1 VCCWRLDVSVGNL
14 RSALGLNRLQDVDDV
29 TETNATG
36 LEGSS
41 AANSHAGPTV
51 SPQISPPNSNALPTA
66 GTHTAQWVAEVEQL
80 CREREPG
87 AFFVLPRVV
96 RRVWQNELEIA
107 SPWVP
112 PPHRKSCVIDR
123 DRLLWLVA
131 RDELGVDAD
140 TPLPQRLI
148 LIARPEE
155 DQLSKFSRED
165 LLRYYWRLLF
175 HARIDFELGPKT
187 TTDRMPSSELRR
199 RIDALGQ
206 TQFDEIRSVLR
217 AEQMLVRPDDPRL
230 VYAEFVAVWHE
241 LRAFAPALLPLYFPA
256 LSDEEAVL
264 RLIGPDCDAVAL
276 LEATR
281 PHERSL
287 TAVAPVA
294 TGPADAVESLLEGSQ
309 LNLSSRSPRAYAAYV
324 RRAKR
329 LRLDGNN
336 VRAALV
342 RRQAFDVAPL
352 DQMNDARSELL
363 REIELLV
370 LRVQAALELSDDDA
384 RPWLAMCE
392 RLLPA
397 ARRGFWNANARLLY
411 DLQQV
416 CLDHEQEIYKV
427 DLLRWLRRLG
437 KDPLKRPLPNQ
448 RVVMMSKHLRSAAL
462 RVPAVQIDAA
472 GRRELSV
479 LLHAAADA
487 AEHLLRKRMEP
498 LVTDALME
506 AGLVPNGVVERVAF
520 RKVVHELLDGVVQRG
535 FLTLGEMRDAIAR
548 NQLKIPDLTNAR
560 EFLTGDPLLRADKL
574 LASRIDGVYQRGPF
588 YLQWMQRM
596 NSLAYGTT
604 FGRMLTKYLFLPFG
618 LSFLSLMAVEEIA
631 HLALGSA
638 APVAAHVVVDPH
650 VTTHPPTKPAPANEG
665 ELKPIVVGEPNLDTV
680 AAADPPAIKPEP
692 EQFAVETPASASD
705 HSTPV
710 AAPVAH
716 ATHATVRHHW
726 VYSRLNM
733 FLLGCF
739 LFALIHAP
747 PFRNAVEAVLR
758 ATWTVLRVALVEVPR
773 HVLAFPPVEW
783 VLKSF
788 PMKLFRR
795 FVIAPVLVTSIFC
808 VVLPWLSV
816 YDWPNRWSSLAV
828 LIVCVAV
835 LNSRFGRDTEELTR
849 EFLSRLWYRI
859 RTHLL
864 LGLFT
869 LIVDAFQWL
878 MDGLERVLYAV
889 DEWLRFRSGESAIAL
904 AVKAVLGL
912 VWSFVHGVVRFCVTL
927 LIEPQINPIKHFPVV
942 TVSHKMILPWA
953 VHITYLLAA
962 PLTPFLGTVLAN
974 AIGPLVVT
982 AIPGVFGFLVW
993 ELKENWKLYAA
1004 NRPRKLRPARIGHHG
1019 ESLLRLLCPGFHSG
1033 TIPKLFARRRRAAR
1047 KAHQNPNVNKQAR
1060 YTEKLHHEAESL
1072 RHFVDRELIALL
1084 SASRTFRERSLA
1096 VGHVELATNRV
1107 TILLLDR
1114 DQPNDP
1120 MQIEFDE
1127 QSGWLI
1133 ATVAELGWL
1142 TELTDEDRAV
1152 FRTALAGLYKVG
1164 SVDLVREQIESQLA
1178 APRVPEVASIVDAA
1192 SAVNTSCLIP
1202 DYHPYDI
1209 APTGL
1214 VVWPLGRY
1222 ETEVHYSLDEAPMSI
1237 PRPRNLAR
1245 ASGLIPLPVG
1255 SLLFAE
1261 HSLNWADWHAYWEA
1275 EQNFAAIPLRLL
1287 PDVVILKNG

>member
-1 VCCWRLDVSVGNL
+1 M
-14 RSALGLNRLQDVDDV
+14 

-41 AANSHAGPTV
+41 AASSHAGPTV
-51 SPQISPPNSNALPTA
+51 AAQSSPAPANSAPA
-66 GTHTAQWVAEVEQL
+66 ASTHTAQWVAEVEQL

-175 HARIDFELGPKT
+175 HARIDFDLGPKT
-187 TTDRMPSSELRR
+187 TRDRMPTSELRR

-241 LRAFAPALLPLYFPA
+241 LRAFAPALLPLYFPS
-256 LSDEEAVL
+256 LVDEEAVL
-264 RLIGPDCDAVAL
+264 RLISADCDAASL

-281 PHERSL
+281 PHELSL
-287 TAVAPVA
+287 TAIAPVA
-294 TGPADAVESLLEGSQ
+294 TAPADAVESLLEGSP
-309 LNLSSRSPRAYAAYV
+309 LSFISRSPRTYAAYV

-329 LRLDGNN
+329 LRMDGNN

-342 RRQAFDVAPL
+342 RLQAFDVAPL

-363 REIELLV
+363 REIEFLV
-370 LRVQAALELSDDDA
+370 LRVQAALELSDEEV

-437 KDPLKRPLPNQ
+437 KDSLKRPLPNQ
-448 RVVMMSKHLRSAAL
+448 RVVMMSKHLRSAAR
-462 RVPAVQIDAA
+462 RVPVVQIDAA
-472 GRRELSV
+472 GRKELSD
-479 LLHAAADA
+479 LLHSAANQ
-487 AEHLLRKRMEP
+487 AEHLLRKQMEP
-498 LVTDALME
+498 LVADALME
-506 AGLVPNGVVERVAF
+506 AGLVPHGVVERVAF
-520 RKVVHELLDGVVQRG
+520 RKVVQELLDSVVQRG

-548 NQLKIPDLTNAR
+548 NQLKIPDLTDAR

-604 FGRMLTKYLFLPFG
+604 FGRMLTKFVFLPFG

-631 HLALGSA
+631 HLALGPA
-638 APVAAHVVVDPH
+638 APVGVHVIDAHAPAHLPTGTSVVDG
-650 VTTHPPTKPAPANEG
+650 AD
-665 ELKPIVVGEPNLDTV
+665 LKPVVVGEPNLDANV
-680 AAADPPAIKPEP
+680 AADTKPET
-692 EQFAVETPASASD
+692 TPPIADQLSGDPIQAQSTKTVSTIPVPAMGLAPGAD
-705 HSTPV
+705 SSTPTAPLAGTTHT
-710 AAPVAH
+710 AA
-716 ATHATVRHHW
+716 RHHW

-747 PFRNAVEAVLR
+747 SFRNAVEAVLR
-758 ATWTVLRVALVEVPR
+758 ATWKVLRIALVEVPR

-783 VLKSF
+783 LLKSF

-795 FVIAPVLVTSIFC
+795 FVIAPALVTSIFC
-808 VVLPWLSV
+808 VVLPWLGV

-869 LIVDAFQWL
+869 LIVDAFHWL

-912 VWSFVHGVVRFCVTL
+912 VWAFVHGVVRFCVTL

-1004 NRPRKLRPARIGHHG
+1004 NRPRKLRPVRIGHHG

-1060 YTEKLHHEAESL
+1060 YAEKLHHEAESL
-1072 RHFVDRELIALL
+1072 RHFVDRELIGLL
-1084 SASRTFRERSLA
+1084 TASRTFRERSLS

-1114 DQPNDP
+1114 DQPDEP
-1120 MQIEFDE
+1120 MRIEFDE

-1133 ATVAELGWL
+1133 ATVADLGWL
-1142 TELTDEDRAV
+1142 RELTDEDRAV
-1152 FRTALAGLYKVG
+1152 FRTALAGLYKLG
-1164 SVDLVREQIESQLA
+1164 AVDLVREQIESQL
-1178 APRVPEVASIVDAA
+1178 VASR
-1192 SAVNTSCLIP
+1192 IP
-1202 DYHPYDI
+1202 DVASVPDATSTAKATATIPDSHPYDI

-1237 PRPRNLAR
+1237 PRPRTLAR

-1287 PDVVILKNG
+1287 PDVAILKNG

>member
-1 VCCWRLDVSVGNL
+1 M
-14 RSALGLNRLQDVDDV
+14 
-29 TETNATG
+29 
-36 LEGSS
+36 
-41 AANSHAGPTV
+41 
-51 SPQISPPNSNALPTA
+51 
-66 GTHTAQWVAEVEQL
+66 
-80 CREREPG
+80 
-87 AFFVLPRVV
+87 LPRVV

-165 LLRYYWRLLF
+165 LLRFYWRLLF

-479 LLHAAADA
+479 LLHAAS
-487 AEHLLRKRMEP
+487 
-498 LVTDALME
+498 
-506 AGLVPNGVVERVAF
+506 
-520 RKVVHELLDGVVQRG
+520 
-535 FLTLGEMRDAIAR
+535 R
-548 NQLKIPDLTNAR
+548 N
-560 EFLTGDPLLRADKL
+560 
-574 LASRIDGVYQRGPF
+574 
-588 YLQWMQRM
+588 
-596 NSLAYGTT
+596 
-604 FGRMLTKYLFLPFG
+604 
-618 LSFLSLMAVEEIA
+618 
-631 HLALGSA
+631 H
-638 APVAAHVVVDPH
+638 
-650 VTTHPPTKPAPANEG
+650 
-665 ELKPIVVGEPNLDTV
+665 
-680 AAADPPAIKPEP
+680 
-692 EQFAVETPASASD
+692 
-705 HSTPV
+705 
-710 AAPVAH
+710 
-716 ATHATVRHHW
+716 
-726 VYSRLNM
+726 
-733 FLLGCF
+733 C
-739 LFALIHAP
+739 
-747 PFRNAVEAVLR
+747 
-758 ATWTVLRVALVEVPR
+758 
-773 HVLAFPPVEW
+773 
-783 VLKSF
+783 
-788 PMKLFRR
+788 
-795 FVIAPVLVTSIFC
+795 
-808 VVLPWLSV
+808 
-816 YDWPNRWSSLAV
+816 
-828 LIVCVAV
+828 
-835 LNSRFGRDTEELTR
+835 
-849 EFLSRLWYRI
+849 
-859 RTHLL
+859 
-864 LGLFT
+864 
-869 LIVDAFQWL
+869 
-878 MDGLERVLYAV
+878 
-889 DEWLRFRSGESAIAL
+889 
-904 AVKAVLGL
+904 
-912 VWSFVHGVVRFCVTL
+912 
-927 LIEPQINPIKHFPVV
+927 
-942 TVSHKMILPWA
+942 
-953 VHITYLLAA
+953 AA
-962 PLTPFLGTVLAN
+962 PL
-974 AIGPLVVT
+974 
-982 AIPGVFGFLVW
+982 W
-993 ELKENWKLYAA
+993 
-1004 NRPRKLRPARIGHHG
+1004 R
-1019 ESLLRLLCPGFHSG
+1019 
-1033 TIPKLFARRRRAAR
+1033 
-1047 KAHQNPNVNKQAR
+1047 
-1060 YTEKLHHEAESL
+1060 
-1072 RHFVDRELIALL
+1072 
-1084 SASRTFRERSLA
+1084 
-1096 VGHVELATNRV
+1096 
-1107 TILLLDR
+1107 
-1114 DQPNDP
+1114 
-1120 MQIEFDE
+1120 
-1127 QSGWLI
+1127 
-1133 ATVAELGWL
+1133 
-1142 TELTDEDRAV
+1142 
-1152 FRTALAGLYKVG
+1152 
-1164 SVDLVREQIESQLA
+1164 
-1178 APRVPEVASIVDAA
+1178 
-1192 SAVNTSCLIP
+1192 
-1202 DYHPYDI
+1202 
-1209 APTGL
+1209 
-1214 VVWPLGRY
+1214 
-1222 ETEVHYSLDEAPMSI
+1222 
-1237 PRPRNLAR
+1237 
-1245 ASGLIPLPVG
+1245 
-1255 SLLFAE
+1255 
-1261 HSLNWADWHAYWEA
+1261 
-1275 EQNFAAIPLRLL
+1275 
-1287 PDVVILKNG
+1287 